1 MFGVI
6 HKQLVLRVLRG
17 EPPCNMELGPFVA
30 DHNVCHGAEVREDED
45 DEEDEEGDDEKPPPL
60 VDTSWGLCWGLVGR
74 VRGGLRIRRYNAR
87 GGLGTLSSHGREC
100 ALAPSQILAH
110 VRARELK
117 RILPKTHVLA
127 SSSTCADLKQRRWA
141 IDGASHQYHSQHPRH
156 HTRHHPTTQPGNQHR
171 QGWYHSQLSPTPP
184 KTRKIRKAQRAGA
197 APHGAHH
204 PRAQLI
210 PPHLRPYVRS
220 PASVGGLSAAINL
233 RRAVDMGMVRV
244 RSQTTAKSST

>member
-30 DHNVCHGAEVREDED
+30 DHNVCHGAEVRDDED
-45 DEEDEEGDDEKPPPL
+45 DEEDERWCAPR
-60 VDTSWGLCWGLVGR
+60 GLVGR
-74 VRGGLRIRRYNAR
+74 VRGGLRIRWYNAR
-87 GGLGTLSSHGREC
+87 GGLGALSSHGREC

-141 IDGASHQYHSQHPRH
+141 IEGASHQYHSQHPRH
-156 HTRHHPTTQPGNQHR
+156 RTRHHPTTQPGNQHR
-171 QGWYHSQLSPTPP
+171 QVGIITALTHTTQNSENSKSSAGWRPAPRGVPP
-184 KTRKIRKAQRAGA
+184 EGSVDPA
-197 APHGAHH
+197 ASASICPI
-204 PRAQLI
+204 PRLGRG
-210 PPHLRPYVRS
+210 P
-220 PASVGGLSAAINL
+220 L
-233 RRAVDMGMVRV
+233 RRHQPAEGGRHGHG
-244 RSQTTAKSST
+244 

>member
-30 DHNVCHGAEVREDED
+30 DHNVCHGAEVRDDED
-45 DEEDEEGDDEKPPPL
+45 DEEDERWCAPR
-60 VDTSWGLCWGLVGR
+60 GLVGR
-74 VRGGLRIRRYNAR
+74 VRGGLRIRWYNAR
-87 GGLGTLSSHGREC
+87 GGLGALSSHVREC
-100 ALAPSQILAH
+100 TLAPSQILAH

-156 HTRHHPTTQPGNQHR
+156 RTRHHPTTQPGNQHR

-220 PASVGGLSAAINL
+220 PASVGGLSAAISL
-233 RRAVDMGMVRV
+233 RRAVDMGMVSIIRC
-244 RSQTTAKSST
+244 RGHR